1 MVERGERGGKF
12 LFLANA
18 TAYRRCRAP
27 TASRSFRTKNRL
39 SSPAR
44 DIDDAR

>member
-18 TAYRRCRAP
+18 TAYR
-27 TASRSFRTKNRL
+27 N
-39 SSPAR
+39 
-44 DIDDAR
+44 DAVLFGSQL